1 MARKGKEVS
10 IGGLRIQVDP
20 LVLIARVLMYQKVL
34 LAIVAVLGGIATVG
48 AYYAIPRRYASRAN
62 ILIRYE
68 NFDDLYL
75 QKLLNVG
82 VGYLGADLEMMLIV
96 NELDLYAQTRKKLP
110 YEMALREVRK
120 DLTVK
125 NQPRNIE
132 ISYLS
137 VDPILAQRVVAFVTE
152 RLMGKMADLTEAPFS
167 REIDALDVAISDLEP
182 KKRLAET
189 KLFEFGGAHPEIA
202 NRLGDLM
209 AAGGSPLVGV
219 EAEIRR
225 AEADLAAAQT
235 GKIVAQE
242 ARAPRDTPETQKMRE
257 LEQELLKA
265 RARLTDANPEVIRL
279 QRAYADQKKKVLEE
293 QASLDG
299 EVLPGQNVED
309 ARKVRIAR
317 AQARLKELIEQKVEM
332 EKASI
337 KRPELQREF
346 AELSLS
352 ASTYSSELRDLLT
365 RRETIRRDRLLSM
378 NRFQENFQLVDAAK
392 VPEIPAE
399 PSRNQIMIVGMALT
413 ALLGLAIAATREAFR
428 QTFLDAT
435 EFEEQTGLQVF
446 AVLPSIKK
454 EGA

>member
-10 IGGLRIQVDP
+10 IGGLRIQIDP
-20 LVLIARVLMYQKVL
+20 LVLLTRVLMHQKIL
-34 LAIVAVLGGIATVG
+34 LGIIAFLGGLATIAV
-48 AYYAIPRRYASRAN
+48 YYYTPKRYASRAN

-82 VGYLGADLEMMLIV
+82 VGYLGADLEMMLII
-96 NELDLYAQTRKKLP
+96 NELDLYTATRKKLP
-110 YEMALREVRK
+110 YEMALREIRK

-132 ISYLS
+132 ISYMS
-137 VDPILAQRVVAFVTE
+137 KDPMLAQRVAAFVTE
-152 RLMGKMADLTEAPFS
+152 RLMGKMADLTEAPFN
-167 REIDALDVAISDLEP
+167 REMDALDVAISDLEP
-182 KKRLAET
+182 KKRAAET

-209 AAGGSPLVGV
+209 AMGGSPLVGL
-219 EAEIRR
+219 ESDIRR

-235 GKIVAQE
+235 GKVVAQE
-242 ARAPRDTPETQKMRE
+242 ARAPRDTPETQKLRE

-265 RARLTDANPEVIRL
+265 RGRLTDANPEVMRL
-279 QRAYADQKKKVLEE
+279 QRAVSDQKKKVIEE

-309 ARKVRIAR
+309 ARKGRIAR
-317 AQARLKELIEQKVEM
+317 AQARLKELIEQKVEL

-352 ASTYSSELRDLLT
+352 ASTFNSELRDLLT
-365 RRETIRRDRLLSM
+365 RRETIRRDRVVSM

-413 ALLGLAIAATREAFR
+413 ALIGLAIAAVREAFR

-446 AVLPSIKK
+446 AVLPNIKK